1 MFEKHKAKKAHEQ
14 FESALA
20 AWQAE
25 RNELASVL
33 ELASGRT
40 VGKSSTVM
48 LKSSES
54 VFGSI
59 SGVGLVEIRK
69 VGGHFEGGS
78 AGVSVPIGTINGRSV
93 RYRVGKF
100 RGHYV
105 EGTPQPQATD
115 RGTLTI
121 TNQRFV
127 YMGSSHS
134 IECLFTK
141 LVGIQRFP
149 GALSVS
155 VSNRQKPSMFSYGAA
170 LDDWVTFRLDLAL
183 ALFNGQASQFTHEIT
198 KQLAELDARKPQ
210 DPSLPPQSA
219 DSASRNAPDQED
231 TVTFWL
237 LPDERSSP
245 EDNES
250 ETHTGF
256 TPFFDEAC
264 TQPIPLS
271 DSEPFTAGAIH
282 CSVHGISYH
291 SEDAQRPEFDVGA
304 QVRLVPEPDN
314 PVDPLA
320 IKVVAE
326 SGSTTL
332 CAGYVPA
339 ELAHMLLPLDEGE
352 PGGAVVIKTYS
363 RAGKRVGLRIAGGVG
378 NKEFAMR
385 VLASAF
391 NQSTKL

>member
-1 MFEKHKAKKAHEQ
+1 LEKHKAKKAHEQ
-14 FESALA
+14 YESALA

-25 RNELASVL
+25 RNELVSVL
-33 ELASGRT
+33 DLASTRKGAT
-40 VGKSSTVM
+40 SSTVL
-48 LKSSES
+48 LKNGEA
-54 VFGSI
+54 VFGQI
-59 SGVGLVEIRK
+59 SGVGLIETRK
-69 VGGHFEGGS
+69 VGGYWEGGS

-105 EGTPQPQATD
+105 EGTPQPQAID
-115 RGTLTI
+115 QGTLTI

-134 IECLFTK
+134 LECLFPK

-155 VSNRQKPSMFSYGAA
+155 VSNRQKPSVFSYGAA
-170 LDDWVTFRLDLAL
+170 LDDWVALRLDVAL
-183 ALFNGQASQFTHEIT
+183 ALFNGQANQFAHEIT
-198 KQLAELDARKPQ
+198 KQLAELDASKPQ
-210 DPSLPPQSA
+210 DPALPPQSA
-219 DSASRNAPDQED
+219 NSTSLNAPDQQD
-231 TVTFWL
+231 TVAFWL
-237 LPDERSSP
+237 LPDEGSSP
-245 EDNES
+245 GELGS
-250 ETHTGF
+250 ETYTGF

-264 TQPIPLS
+264 TQPMPLS
-271 DSEPFTAGAIH
+271 DCEPVTDGALY

-339 ELAHMLLPLDEGE
+339 ELAHVLLPLDEGE
-352 PGGAVVIKTYS
+352 PGVAVVIKTYS
-363 RAGKRVGLRIAGGVG
+363 RAGKRVGLRIVGGVG
-378 NKEFAMR
+378 NKNFAMN
-385 VLASAF
+385 VLARAF
-391 NQSTKL
+391 N